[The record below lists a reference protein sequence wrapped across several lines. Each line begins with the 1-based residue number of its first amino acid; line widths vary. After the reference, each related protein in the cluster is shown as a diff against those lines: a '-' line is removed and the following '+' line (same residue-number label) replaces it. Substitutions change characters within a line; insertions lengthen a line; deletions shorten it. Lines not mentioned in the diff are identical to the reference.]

1 MRISIIGA
9 GNMGGAIALGLAKGE
24 VINPENIAISDLSVP
39 KLAEIK
45 SEVADITISTSNAEI
60 VKDAD
65 FVVIAV
71 KPWLVG
77 RVFDEILPVLDFS
90 KQTILSV
97 AAGVSF
103 ADISEMIKTE
113 DAKLVRVI
121 PNTAIMIRESMS
133 ILSVK
138 NLTTVE
144 SDFIKK
150 IFDELGK
157 SVIVE
162 ERLMGAAT
170 ALCSCGIAYAFR
182 YVKAATDGGVEMG
195 FYPHQAVEMITQTV
209 KGAVELLEKNG
220 SMPDEEIYKVTTPGG
235 VTIKGLNEMEAYG
248 FTNAV
253 IKGLKASM
261 K

>member
-1 MRISIIGA
+1 MKIAIIGA
-9 GNMGGAIALGLAKGE
+9 GNMGGAIARGLAKGD
-24 VINPENIAISDLSVP
+24 IFRPENIA
-39 KLAEIK
+39 
-45 SEVADITISTSNAEI
+45 VADPSTEKLEELKNEVQGIVTSTTNACI

-65 FVVIAV
+65 FVVVAV
-71 KPWLVG
+71 KPWLVVK
-77 RVFDEILPVLDFS
+77 VFEEILPVLDFS

-121 PNTAIMIRESMS
+121 PNTAISILESMT

-138 NLTTVE
+138 NLTTLE
-144 SDFIKK
+144 ADFIKK
-150 IFDELGK
+150 IFDELGQ
-157 SVIVE
+157 STIVE

-182 YVKAATDGGVEMG
+182 YIKAATDGGVEMG
-195 FYPHQAVEMITQTV
+195 FYPHQAVDMITQTV
-209 KGAVELLEKNG
+209 KGAIGLLEKNG

-235 VTIKGLNEMEAYG
+235 ITIKGLNEMEAQG
-248 FTNAV
+248 FTNSV